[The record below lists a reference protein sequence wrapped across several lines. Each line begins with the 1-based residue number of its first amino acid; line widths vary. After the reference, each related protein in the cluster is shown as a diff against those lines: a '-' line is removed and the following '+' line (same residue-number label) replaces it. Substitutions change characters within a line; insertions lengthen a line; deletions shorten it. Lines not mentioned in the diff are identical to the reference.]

1 MNILPKT
8 ENYNEIENCHSFHT
22 EHIENMKNKRDEE
35 ETENF
40 VSILPECLFTC
51 FVICNPKFQKY
62 WTYIR

>member
-40 VSILPECLFTC
+40 VYTTRMLIYLFCYMQPKISEILD
-51 FVICNPKFQKY
+51 IY
-62 WTYIR
+62 